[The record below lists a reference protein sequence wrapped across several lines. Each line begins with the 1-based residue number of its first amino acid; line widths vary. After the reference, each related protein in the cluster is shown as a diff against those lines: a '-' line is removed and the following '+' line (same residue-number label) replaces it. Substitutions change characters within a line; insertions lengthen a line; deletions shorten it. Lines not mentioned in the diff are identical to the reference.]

1 MKLRAP
7 RSARVLR
14 RDIPSRLRA
23 VESLCREI
31 RALLQQHGLAAVA
44 FPVELSARECLN
56 NAALHGNQRAATKRV
71 GLDLRIGRTWI
82 RLQVT
87 DQGRGFNWRRARAAA
102 LSEGTKTS
110 GRGLAICTLYAQR
123 VAFNQ
128 RGNRITLWLTKTKKE
143 Q

>member
-1 MKLRAP
+1 MTTRLPITARA
-7 RSARVLR
+7 LR
-14 RDIPSRLRA
+14 REIPSRLPV

-56 NAALHGNQRAATKRV
+56 NAALHGNRRVATKRI
-71 GLDLRIGRTWI
+71 GLDFRIGRKWI

-87 DQGRGFNWRRARAAA
+87 DQGRGYDWRRARAAA
-102 LSEGTKTS
+102 LSDGTKTS

-128 RGNRITLWLTKTKKE
+128 RGNRITLWLAKTKKE

>member
-1 MKLRAP
+1 MKTHAP
-7 RSARVLR
+7 IPVRVLR
-14 RDIPSRLRA
+14 REIPSRLPV

-31 RALLQQHGLAAVA
+31 RAILQQNGLTAVA

-56 NAALHGNQRAATKRV
+56 NAALHGNQRLATKRV
-71 GLDLRIGRTWI
+71 GLDFRIGRKWI

-87 DQGRGFNWRRARAAA
+87 DQGRGYNWRRARAAA
-102 LSEGTKTS
+102 LSDGTKTS
-110 GRGLAICTLYAQR
+110 GRGLVICTLYAQR

-128 RGNRITLWLTKTKKE
+128 RGNRITLWLAKTKKE